1 MQNMES
7 VAPSPTRPGAFSA
20 SQSLDEPTNDLG
32 GLFTKV
38 YHPNRAYSKTG
49 GQNLLQAIHDDRFAD
64 YRKENPY
71 YPFADK
77 AFADKAEWEL
87 VKWMTDAS
95 LTQQQIDTFL
105 KLSYVQR
112 TLAFQYQRR

>member
-1 MQNMES
+1 MQNVES
-7 VAPSPTRPGAFSA
+7 VAPTPTRSGAFSA

-38 YHPNRAYSKTG
+38 YHPNRACSKTG

-64 YRKENPY
+64 HRKENPY
-71 YPFADK
+71 YP
-77 AFADKAEWEL
+77 FADKAEWEL